1 MRWRQLVGML
11 VFAAGL
17 IAVVIAVRDSG
28 PVTAAGKWKLI
39 VPAVAADSARPPAPT
54 PTPVFDTER
63 WVRVEIRIRA
73 LELAATASGTL
84 PVLIHATAEAPVRN
98 ALDPPITVTGD
109 FSITPEGTD
118 AVGCTWTRTDASS
131 DFKMTVYYNS
141 AGNLDVLLSFVSP
154 EWHYT
159 VTCPKVGV
167 VTRSPAFGEE
177 GLELFLRDLM
187 QPYRTNE
194 VPNGVR
200 LPMTVT
206 TADHGLDP
214 CIRRS
219 AHFSGSGI
227 QTNPAEVA
235 IWVYQPGYPGA
246 CNPELPPLPPL
257 PTPPPDDDLAPLV
270 P

>member
-1 MRWRQLVGML
+1 MRWRQLFG
-11 VFAAGL
+11 VFVLAAGVS
-17 IAVVIAVRDSG
+17 IFVMAGRRDY
-28 PVTAAGKWKLI
+28 PVGAAGKWKLI
-39 VPAVAADSARPPAPT
+39 VPGVAADSARPPAPT

-63 WVRVEIRIRA
+63 WIRVEIRIRA
-73 LELAATASGTL
+73 LELAATGSGTL
-84 PVLIHATAEAPVRN
+84 PVLIHATAEAPMRS
-98 ALDPPITVTGD
+98 ALDPPVTVTGD

-131 DFKMTVYYNS
+131 DFKMTVHYNT
-141 AGNLDVLLSFVSP
+141 AGNLDALLSFVSP

-187 QPYRTNE
+187 KPYLTNE

-200 LPMTVT
+200 LPMTV
-206 TADHGLDP
+206 ASGGEP
-214 CIRRS
+214 CIKRI
-219 AHFSGSGI
+219 AYFIGYGI

-235 IWVYQPGYPGA
+235 VWVFQPGYPGG
-246 CNPELPPLPPL
+246 CDPVGLPPLPPL
-257 PTPPPDDDLAPLV
+257 DDLAPLV

>member
-17 IAVVIAVRDSG
+17 IAVVIAVRESG

-63 WVRVEIRIRA
+63 WIRVEIRIRA

-98 ALDPPITVTGD
+98 AFDPPITVTGD

-194 VPNGVR
+194 VANGVR
-200 LPMTVT
+200 LPMTV
-206 TADHGLDP
+206 ASGGEP
-214 CIRRS
+214 CIKRV
-219 AHFSGSGI
+219 AYFIGYGI

-235 IWVYQPGYPGA
+235 VWVFQPGYPGG
-246 CNPELPPLPPL
+246 CDPVGLPPLPPL
-257 PTPPPDDDLAPLV
+257 PTPPPDDDLAPLG

>member
-1 MRWRQLVGML
+1 MRWRQLVGMF
-11 VFAAGL
+11 VVVAAL
-17 IAVVIAVRDSG
+17 IAVVVAGRDGDSVG
-28 PVTAAGKWKLI
+28 AAGKWKLI
-39 VPAVAADSARPPAPT
+39 VPGVAADSARPPAPT

-63 WVRVEIRIRA
+63 WIRVEIRIRA
-73 LELAATASGTL
+73 LELAATGSGTL
-84 PVLIHATAEAPVRN
+84 PVLIHATAEAPVRS
-98 ALDPPITVTGD
+98 ALDPPVTVTGD

-141 AGNLDVLLSFVSP
+141 AGNLDALLSFVSP

-177 GLELFLRDLM
+177 GLQLFLRDLM
-187 QPYRTNE
+187 QPYLTNE

-200 LPMTVT
+200 LPMTV
-206 TADHGLDP
+206 ASGSEP
-214 CIRRS
+214 CIKRV
-219 AHFSGSGI
+219 AYFIGYGI
-227 QTNPAEVA
+227 QTSPAEVA
-235 IWVYQPGYPGA
+235 VWVFQPDYPGG
-246 CNPELPPLPPL
+246 CDPVGLPPLPPL
-257 PTPPPDDDLAPLV
+257 DDLAPLV